1 MEVGCMSEVFFSK
14 DHEWIKV
21 DGAVGRVGI
30 TEHAAHAL
38 GDVTFVELPKIG
50 KQFKQFD
57 VLAAIES
64 VKAASDIYAPV
75 SGRVVAVNSS
85 VEDSPELVNES
96 PEEKAWMA
104 EMAIDDPGELNK
116 LMTAEQYGEYLKTL

>member
-1 MEVGCMSEVFFSK
+1 MSNIYYSK
-14 DHEWIKV
+14 EHEWIKV
-21 DGAVGRVGI
+21 DGTVGRVGI

-38 GDVTFVELPKIG
+38 GDVTFVELPKTG
-50 KQFKQFD
+50 KLFRQFE

-75 SGRVVAVNSS
+75 SGKVVAVNSA
-85 VEDSPELVNES
+85 VENSPELVNES

-104 EMAIDDPGELNK
+104 EIAIDDPGELKK
-116 LMTAEQYGEYLKTL
+116 LMTREQYEEYLKTL

>member
-1 MEVGCMSEVFFSK
+1 MSEVFFSK

-21 DGAVGRVGI
+21 DGPVCRVGI

-38 GDVTFVELPKIG
+38 GDVTFVELPKVG

-104 EMAIDDPGELNK
+104 EMAIDDPGELKK